1 MKWVT
6 ALRCAVPRV
15 YSPPSPLSPPQ
26 RGDAKRAFELI
37 YLIIPTL
44 LPTNAQTTHVSCR
57 QRWGDL

>member
-15 YSPPSPLSPPQ
+15 CSPPSPLSLPQ

-37 YLIIPTL
+37 YLVIPTL
-44 LPTNAQTTHVSCR
+44 LPTNAQTTDVSCR